1 MSFIYLVPSCP
12 PTNITLEK
20 NTSTSLL
27 ISWSAIPQEF
37 IHGVLRAYVIEY
49 WLVDH
54 INDSLNATVEPW
66 VTEVELTNLK
76 KFANYSIKFAGL
88 TSKGVGNWS
97 EVMLQTAEDSR
108 FNFDI
113 FQYDPITRNTYRDI
127 MMSFCLF
134 CQYRNHKLSDTFF
147 FMKISPEQN
156 TRMSGYTLL
165 ISESPLIKEFY
176 SQNVRLQ

>member
-1 MSFIYLVPSCP
+1 M
-12 PTNITLEK
+12 EK

-76 KFANYSIKFAGL
+76 KFANYSIKFAGI
-88 TSKGVGNWS
+88 TSKGVGNWT
-97 EVMLQTAEDSR
+97 EVMLQTAEDGKCIGNKLKR
-108 FNFDI
+108 
-113 FQYDPITRNTYRDI
+113 
-127 MMSFCLF
+127 SFVRTQIVGTPRSNVYACAS
-134 CQYRNHKLSDTFF
+134 CKAIYNCA
-147 FMKISPEQN
+147 
-156 TRMSGYTLL
+156 
-165 ISESPLIKEFY
+165 EF
-176 SQNVRLQ
+176 SLCGCEDRIIGD